1 MLASATM
8 VLRDAARDQPSR
20 RSRVDPPAFVCRSDN
35 DASRAH
41 PAGGPRDLR
50 TGPRIPATLEPED
63 LLTAVIPAD
72 PRATRKRHDRPVTP
86 EVAGSSPVALPSLV
100 LPANG
105 RFLAR
110 AQRSRSAGDVRK
122 TSGNQRFV
130 ELARVEEPTPAVLD
144 GARQADVLRA
154 PAKRAGDRP

>member
-1 MLASATM
+1 MRHHGLAGRRARPTPLAAVESTHRPSFAEATTT
-8 VLRDAARDQPSR
+8 
-20 RSRVDPPAFVCRSDN
+20 
-35 DASRAH
+35 H
-41 PAGGPRDLR
+41 PALIPREVPATSR